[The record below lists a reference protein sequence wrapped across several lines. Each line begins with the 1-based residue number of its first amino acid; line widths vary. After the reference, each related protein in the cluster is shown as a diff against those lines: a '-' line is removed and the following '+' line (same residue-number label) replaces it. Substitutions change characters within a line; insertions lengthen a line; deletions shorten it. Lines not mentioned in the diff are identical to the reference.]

1 MDKKQKLGFD
11 LLSMLFG
18 ASVIILGITLYV
30 GSASITKSKIEHK
43 ERMNDME
50 AQIDYLTMEI
60 GYLEDSINN
69 MMLRI
74 KTKDRQASQ
83 EVSRVFEKLFDEM
96 ITHGQSAKDK

>member
-1 MDKKQKLGFD
+1 MDKTPKLGFD

-50 AQIDYLTMEI
+50 AQIDYLTMEVD
-60 GYLEDSINN
+60 YLEDSIND

-74 KTKDRQASQ
+74 KSKNNEAN
-83 EVSRVFEKLFDEM
+83 RVFERIFEEM

>member
-1 MDKKQKLGFD
+1 MDKTPKLGFD

-50 AQIDYLTMEI
+50 AQIDYLTMEVD
-60 GYLEDSINN
+60 YLEDSIND

-74 KTKDRQASQ
+74 KSKNNEAN
-83 EVSRVFEKLFDEM
+83 RVFERIFEEM
-96 ITHGQSAKDK
+96 ITHGQPAKDK

>member
-1 MDKKQKLGFD
+1 MDKTPKLGFD

-50 AQIDYLTMEI
+50 AQIDYLTMEVD
-60 GYLEDSINN
+60 YLEDKIED

-74 KTKDRQASQ
+74 KSKDTDAN
-83 EVSRVFEKLFDEM
+83 RVFERIFEEM